1 VEIYEIYRHPSAVK
15 AAVLV
20 INLGIVGY
28 LIYRIRSKD
37 AVSK

>member
-1 VEIYEIYRHPSAVK
+1 VK

-28 LIYRIRSKD
+28 LIYRIRSTD